1 MKRRGEEYWRKA
13 IREQAASGMSA
24 ARYCRKHQL
33 QRGTFL
39 RWRRRLGENG
49 PGGDE
54 LVEIRERAAAPI
66 HCVEDTPELR
76 IAGDIRISV
85 HASTDLELVGSL
97 IAAIRRAV

>member
-1 MKRRGEEYWRKA
+1 MKRRGEEYWQKA
-13 IREQAASGMSA
+13 FKEQAASGMSA

-39 RWRRRLGENG
+39 RWRRRLGKDG
-49 PGGDE
+49 PGGYE
-54 LVEIRERAAAPI
+54 LVDISKRAAAPTR
-66 HCVEDTPELR
+66 CVKDTLELR

-85 HASTDLELVGSL
+85 HSSTDLELVGSL